1 MKLSVVIVSYK
12 SDHLLEKILKDF
24 SKKHEIIIIENSLQ
38 ASTKKNIE
46 KKYSNAKV
54 IIPPTNLGYAAAFN
68 LGFKRSKN
76 QFVLTLTPDVL
87 INKKLIFDIEKLLN
101 SFKNFTLLSPEYKN
115 KKIHKNFIPIENLKN
130 QSKISKYRVEEVK
143 DLDWCF
149 CIINKSK
156 FKNKKILD
164 ENFFLYFET
173 TDLCKNLFKQNK
185 KMYVVKNL
193 KFDHL
198 GTGSSNKKY
207 NSEIQFNRNWHFC
220 WSKFYLL
227 KKNYGYLFALK
238 KLLPNIFQSII
249 GILASAFKLN
259 IFEIKL
265 HFSSLMGTINGII
278 LNKSHYRP
286 NIK

>member
-1 MKLSVVIVSYK
+1 MIKNHPVFAPNLYKVSYDARFLGE
-12 SDHLLEKILKDF
+12 S
-24 SKKHEIIIIENSLQ
+24 EN
-38 ASTKKNIE
+38 
-46 KKYSNAKV
+46 V
-54 IIPPTNLGYAAAFN
+54 G
-68 LGFKRSKN
+68 
-76 QFVLTLTPDVL
+76 
-87 INKKLIFDIEKLLN
+87 
-101 SFKNFTLLSPEYKN
+101 N
-115 KKIHKNFIPIENLKN
+115 KKINKIISIVIP
-130 QSKISKYRVEEVK
+130 SKIVDYNLENCIRKIRSFYK
-143 DLDWCF
+143 D
-149 CIINKSK
+149 IKIY